1 MRYSGR
7 FNSFRKDTNVKAWI
21 LIAASFVVGCLAQAA
36 LAQQKV
42 KTDYKSDTVLP
53 IMFRGCEG
61 VQANGSC
68 TLIERSL
75 VLTAG
80 HVVGGSIAEVTF
92 RGQTVLGKVIA
103 LDLFHDRA
111 LVRLEKELD
120 AKPRKFR
127 LTDLSEGE
135 SIFAIGYGSGFGYT
149 PGRAAG
155 GKLRGRSVPGDSGG
169 LIADS
174 KGEIVGIVQ
183 GYASDGEL
191 YGHGRKSIL
200 EWVQANKGNDPID
213 LGNR

>member
-7 FNSFRKDTNVKAWI
+7 FTSYERIQNVKAWI

-36 LAQQKV
+36 LAQEKV
-42 KTDYKSDTVLP
+42 KLTYKSDTVLP
-53 IMFRGCEG
+53 ITFRGCEG
-61 VQANGSC
+61 VESQGSC
-68 TLIERSL
+68 TVIERSL
-75 VLTAG
+75 VLTAA
-80 HVVGGSIAEVTF
+80 HVVGGSLAEIKFRAEVV
-92 RGQTVLGKVIA
+92 RGKVIA
-103 LDLFHDRA
+103 LDLFHDRS

-120 AKPRKFR
+120 VVPRKFR
-127 LTDLSEGE
+127 ATDLGEGE
-135 SIFAIGYGSGFGYT
+135 SIFAIGYGRGFGYT
-149 PGRAAG
+149 PGRVAS

>member
-1 MRYSGR
+1 M
-7 FNSFRKDTNVKAWI
+7 KAWI
-21 LIAASFVVGCLAQAA
+21 LIATSFIVGCIAQAA
-36 LAQQKV
+36 FAQEKI
-42 KTDYKSDTVLP
+42 KLTYKSDTVLP
-53 IMFRGCEG
+53 ITFRGCEG
-61 VQANGSC
+61 VESQGSC
-68 TLIERSL
+68 TVIERSL
-75 VLTAG
+75 VLTAA
-80 HVVGGSIAEVTF
+80 HVVGGSLAEIKFRAEVV
-92 RGQTVLGKVIA
+92 RGKVIA

-120 AKPRKFR
+120 ATPRKFR
-127 LTDLSEGE
+127 LTDLVEDE
-135 SIFAIGYGSGFGYT
+135 AIFAIGYGRGFGYT
-149 PGRAAG
+149 PGRVAS

-200 EWVQANKGNDPID
+200 EWVQENKGNDPID

>member
-1 MRYSGR
+1 
-7 FNSFRKDTNVKAWI
+7 V
-21 LIAASFVVGCLAQAA
+21 
-36 LAQQKV
+36 
-42 KTDYKSDTVLP
+42 
-53 IMFRGCEG
+53 
-61 VQANGSC
+61 
-68 TLIERSL
+68 IERSL
-75 VLTAG
+75 VLTAA
-80 HVVGGSIAEVTF
+80 HVVGGSLAEIKFRAEVV
-92 RGQTVLGKVIA
+92 RGKVIA

-127 LTDLSEGE
+127 LTDLAEGE
-135 SIFAIGYGSGFGYT
+135 AIFAIGYGSGFGYT
-149 PGRAAG
+149 PGRAAS

>member
-1 MRYSGR
+1 MV
-7 FNSFRKDTNVKAWI
+7 KAKAWI
-21 LIAASFVVGCLAQAA
+21 LIAVSFIVGCLAQAA
-36 LAQQKV
+36 LAQEKV
-42 KTDYKSDTVLP
+42 KLTYKSDTVLP
-53 IMFRGCEG
+53 ITFRGCEG

-68 TLIERSL
+68 TLIEKSL

-80 HVVGGSIAEVTF
+80 HVVGGSVAEVTF
-92 RGQTVLGKVIA
+92 RGQTILGKVVA

-120 AKPRKFR
+120 VVPRKFR

-135 SIFAIGYGSGFGYT
+135 SIFAIGYGRGFGYT
-149 PGRAAG
+149 PGKHVS

-200 EWVQANKGNDPID
+200 QWVQENKGNDPID